1 MSFRY
6 NSAVEAD
13 VISGKLHPKLCHLK
27 HLSVQFSA
35 NKIKSSEYF
44 SKQPTQLI
52 VALNSSLR
60 HIFVTFALLDHPMY
74 MIRYH
79 FGRLVMCMCVIKP
92 KIFSLANLKRVFV
105 FVFVARVWREFW
117 GQQEFCCRRRRRFK
131 IHRVMMMMIACLNMA
146 FAKDMYQA

>member
-1 MSFRY
+1 MSSTLLKNQHLNLCLSDYVADIKLHTIIIKCRLSRY

-13 VISGKLHPKLCHLK
+13 VIDGKLHPKLCHLK

-105 FVFVARVWREFW
+105 FVFVARV
-117 GQQEFCCRRRRRFK
+117 
-131 IHRVMMMMIACLNMA
+131 
-146 FAKDMYQA
+146 

>member
-13 VISGKLHPKLCHLK
+13 VIDGNLHPKLCHLK

-92 KIFSLANLKRVFV
+92 KIFFLANLKSVFR
-105 FVFVARVWREFW
+105 FCLCRKSLTRILRAAR
-117 GQQEFCCRRRRRFK
+117 
-131 IHRVMMMMIACLNMA
+131 ILL
-146 FAKDMYQA
+146 

>member
-1 MSFRY
+1 MSF
-6 NSAVEAD
+6 EAFEC
-13 VISGKLHPKLCHLK
+13 K
-27 HLSVQFSA
+27 FSA

-52 VALNSSLR
+52 FELNSSLW

-79 FGRLVMCMCVIKP
+79 FGRPVMCMCVIKP

-105 FVFVARVWREFW
+105 FVFVARV
-117 GQQEFCCRRRRRFK
+117 
-131 IHRVMMMMIACLNMA
+131 
-146 FAKDMYQA
+146 